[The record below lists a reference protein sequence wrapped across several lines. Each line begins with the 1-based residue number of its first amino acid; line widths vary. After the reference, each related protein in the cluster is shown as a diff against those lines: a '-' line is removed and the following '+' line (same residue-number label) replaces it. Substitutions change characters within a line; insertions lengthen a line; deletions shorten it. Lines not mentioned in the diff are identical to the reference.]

1 MQQACYTIPVES
13 GTGGWVVVKSML
25 YWVNSGEAGS
35 SMKNIFNNLNR
46 LTLQATVVAAVL
58 GALAGVVGLVPEA
71 AAQPNQPPQLF
82 WRLDAPHVNQDE
94 ESQYFYDW
102 TWIGDQDGD
111 GTDELLICQE
121 PLLRGHGRP
130 DSVYLNRVE
139 LYLGGREEM
148 AQEPDFIFEA
158 ENSLETFGRV
168 VTYLGVLTARDA
180 HDFAIWS
187 SSAPGSYYRVQI
199 YRGGE
204 GRLDEDADFTIK
216 RTYDPDQGFGGI
228 FLQKT
233 DKPYDINGDGYSDL
247 LTIIQAHN
255 GEVTYDV
262 FCGGE
267 DFDTIP
273 DLRLPTIS
281 GFPSFADFNGDGY
294 DDLITINWRDNE
306 LLFLYGGE
314 GPSLDSIAALSLNHF
329 EGYAFTDCR
338 ACPDVN
344 GDGYDDWVMEA
355 YRENDPFSKI
365 VWLFFGSDTLDA
377 EADRT
382 LQIDPTPLIGG
393 TSNHGGFANADRYGD
408 IITRQ
413 FDTRYFLGSNWV
425 NESPGVILNASFYKT
440 QGAYG
445 DFNGDGTND
454 CVFLAS
460 DEPHYRRLLIYTNNP
475 DWIVSIGDEGPYP
488 IPRDFSAAAY
498 PNPFNNQTI
507 VTFQLPDRGDLN
519 YSLIDI
525 QGRTIESFERK
536 ILAPGA
542 QSFVILGQ
550 GLPSG
555 IYYLSAFL
563 QSKHSAF
570 NTTLKI
576 IHIN

>member
-1 MQQACYTIPVES
+1 
-13 GTGGWVVVKSML
+13 
-25 YWVNSGEAGS
+25 
-35 SMKNIFNNLNR
+35 MKNIFNNLNR

-121 PLLRGHGRP
+121 PYIRGYGRP
-130 DSVYLNRVE
+130 SEAYLNRVE
-139 LYLGGREEM
+139 LYLGNREGM
-148 AQEPDFIFEA
+148 AQGPDFIFEA
-158 ENSLETFGRV
+158 EDTLEIMALN
-168 VTYLGVLTARDA
+168 VTYLGALTSRNA
-180 HDFAIWS
+180 HDFVIFT
-187 SSAPGSYYRVQI
+187 SAYWHNPNRPRWDRRLFYEIKI
-199 YRGGE
+199 YNGGE
-204 GRLDEDADFTIK
+204 DRFDI
-216 RTYDPDQGFGGI
+216 DPEFVIRRYTDTTNVDYVAPGGI
-228 FLQKT
+228 FLLPLT
-233 DKPYDINGDGYSDL
+233 EPIDINGDGYNDL
-247 LTIIQAHN
+247 LVYKQDFEGAVIFEAL
-255 GEVTYDV
+255 
-262 FCGGE
+262 CGGE
-267 DFDTIP
+267 DFDTDP
-273 DLRLPTIS
+273 DIQLAVIYGDIS
-281 GFPSFADFNGDGY
+281 SADFNGDGY
-294 DDLITINWRDNE
+294 DDLITLNYQSRE

-314 GPSLDSIAALSLNHF
+314 GPNLDSIAILSLNHF

-344 GDGYDDWVMEA
+344 GDGYDDWVLQA
-355 YRENDPFSKI
+355 YRPGDPFSK
-365 VWLFFGSDTLDA
+365 VSWLFFGRDSLDA
-377 EADRT
+377 EIDRT
-382 LQIDPTPLIGG
+382 LIVDPVPVYGG
-393 TSNHGGFANADRYGD
+393 SSSHGGFANADRYGD
-408 IITRQ
+408 VIGR
-413 FDTRYFLGSNWV
+413 FNDTRFNFGSNWF
-425 NESPGVILNASFYKT
+425 NERPGLIFYASFTKT

-460 DEPHYRRLLIYTNNP
+460 DEPHYRRLLIYANNP
-475 DWIVSIGDEGPYP
+475 DWVVSVGDEGPYP
-488 IPRDFSAAAY
+488 IPREFSAAAY
-498 PNPFNNQTI
+498 PNPFNSHTI
-507 VTFQLPDRGDLN
+507 VTFQLPDRGDLYYN
-519 YSLIDI
+519 LIDI

-542 QSFVILGQ
+542 QSFVILAQ

-563 QSKHSAF
+563 QSKHRAF